1 MASAFG
7 TKSDGE
13 GEIEIDGGKIRR
25 VRAKHPGN
33 NYWFE

>member
-13 GEIEIDGGKIRR
+13 GEIDGGKIRR

>member
-7 TKSDGE
+7 TKRE